1 MITQP
6 NPLNNRRKHGI
17 ARFFGVLFIF
27 SAMITSALTVIW
39 PYGSSAASSTITLA
53 PEADTYVRQSTAGSA
68 YATSKELSA
77 VGGSDTRIAF
87 LRFSVAGIPG
97 DVGIQSAKLRLV
109 VTNDSTSG
117 GVVTAITNT
126 GWPENITWN
135 TRPASD
141 GSQLA
146 TIGAVAIT
154 QVVEADVTATIKG
167 NGTYSF
173 AINPQPNVTN
183 TVAYA
188 SRENSDVAARPSWRS
203 ARKWLRKVWNRTA
216 QP

>member
-1 MITQP
+1 MTSQTYT
-6 NPLNNRRKHGI
+6 LNTRPKHSI
-17 ARFFGVLFIF
+17 ARFFGILFIF
-27 SAMITSALTVIW
+27 SALITSALTVIW
-39 PYGSSAASSTITLA
+39 PHGSSAANSTITLT
-53 PEADTYVRQSTAGSA
+53 PDADTFVRQSEAGIA
-68 YATSKELSA
+68 YATSKQFSS

-154 QVVEADVTATIKG
+154 QVVEALSLIH
-167 NGTYSF
+167 
-173 AINPQPNVTN
+173 I
-183 TVAYA
+183 
-188 SRENSDVAARPSWRS
+188 
-203 ARKWLRKVWNRTA
+203 
-216 QP
+216 